1 MPEIVR
7 GIGFDLDHTL
17 AIDNQLERVA
27 LLRLLELVLLEGG
40 RTRGTLADEIRA
52 VDELL
57 SRQRDGEFP
66 IDEAVRRFVADH
78 GIAPTDRHVE
88 FFRANAVAMVDEFLV
103 SLPNVRSTLDAL
115 LERGI
120 AVAILSNGWNPL
132 QLRKAEQAGFRGP
145 VLVSSDIGEQKPAL
159 RAFEALL
166 ETLGTEPR
174 HTWYVGDDPHCD
186 VAGARAA
193 GMRTVWLNWES
204 KEYPP
209 EIAPPNHTIA
219 EFAEL
224 LELLPA
230 PERVS

>member
-1 MPEIVR
+1 M
-7 GIGFDLDHTL
+7 
-17 AIDNQLERVA
+17 
-27 LLRLLELVLLEGG
+27 EGG
-40 RTRGTLADEIRA
+40 RTCGTLADEIRA

-57 SRQRDGEFP
+57 ARQRDGEFP
-66 IDEAVRRFVADH
+66 IDDAVRRFVADH
-78 GIAPTDRHVE
+78 GIAPADRHVE
-88 FFRANAVAMVDEFLV
+88 FFRSNAVAMVDEFLV
-103 SLPNVRSTLDAL
+103 PLPNVRPTLHAL
-115 LERGI
+115 LDRGI
-120 AVAILSNGWNPL
+120 AIAILSNGWNPL
-132 QLRKAEQAGFRGP
+132 QLRKAEQSGFRGP
-145 VLVSSDIGEQKPAL
+145 VLVSSDIGEQKPAP

-174 HTWYVGDDPHCD
+174 QTWYVGDDPHCD

-209 EIAPPNHTIA
+209 EIAPPNHTIV

-224 LELLPA
+224 LALLPA